1 MKYYINDKQV
11 KLGIFQYYLIR
22 SIKCQTNYSLN
33 NKEVHDVYINY
44 FNDMKY
50 NGVELSFKDKM
61 SYKIRRY

>member
-1 MKYYINDKQV
+1 MTYYINDKKV
-11 KLGIFQYYLIR
+11 NYGVFQYYLIR
-22 SIKCQTNYSLN
+22 SIKVQTDYSFN

-44 FNDMKY
+44 FNDMKH